1 MSQINTMSSR
11 KLKVASWRLSY
22 TTSTLYDST
31 EDNDDTG
38 DTGDS
43 EYDCDYS
50 VSEVSGCFTFR

>member
-1 MSQINTMSSR
+1 MSSR

-31 EDNDDTG
+31 EDNDDNYGDNYG